1 MTQER
6 WTARRAGTLA
16 VAAAALVA
24 LAGPRAAAG
33 ETQGVTDGEITF
45 GMAAPFSGSARELGR
60 QMKVGLD
67 VAFAAA
73 NEAGG
78 VHGRKIRLVALDDG
92 YEPSRTGAAVR
103 ELAEKRKVFGFVG
116 NVGTPTTAVALPY
129 ALDRGMLFFGAFTGT
144 KLLRND
150 PPDRFVFNFRA
161 SYQEETAAVVRY
173 LVEVKRFRPSQIA
186 VFAQEDAFGDDGF
199 AGVARTMRRY
209 RQDPAQLLRVG
220 YKRNTIDVADAVKAV
235 VRSAPRLRAVVMVGT
250 YRACAKF
257 IEKVKESGAQLV
269 FTNVS
274 FVGSNELAEELVPL
288 GARFPDGIVVTQVVP
303 LPTSGASAIIKYRDL
318 LAKHTPGER
327 PGFISLEGY
336 LAGSLLVEGLKRA
349 GKNLTTDTLVE
360 ALEGIRGLDLGIGVP
375 LGFGPSEHQASH
387 KVWGT
392 MLDGTGAYR
401 ALDLE

>member
-1 MTQER
+1 LIR
-6 WTARRAGTLA
+6 FARPPLPARSF
-16 VAAAALVA
+16 AALLALA
-24 LAGPRAAAG
+24 LAGPAAA
-33 ETQGVTDGEITF
+33 EVQGVTDSEVVF
-45 GMAAPFSGSARELGR
+45 GQVAAFSGSARELGR

-67 VAFAAA
+67 VAFAVA

-78 VHGRKIRLVALDDG
+78 IAGRKLRLVSFDDG
-92 YEPSRTGAAVR
+92 YEPSRTLPAMK

-116 NVGTPTTAVALPY
+116 NVGTPTTAAALPY
-129 ALDRGMLFFGAFTGT
+129 ALDRGMLFLGAFTGT

-150 PPDRFVFNFRA
+150 PPDRFVFNYRA
-161 SYQEETAAVVRY
+161 SYQEETAAVVKY
-173 LVEVKRFRPSQIA
+173 LVEVRRFRPAQVA

-199 AGVARTMRRY
+199 AGVSKAMRRY
-209 RQDPAQLLRVG
+209 RQDPAKILRVG
-220 YKRNTIDVADAVKAV
+220 YKRNTIDVGEAVKAIGKN
-235 VRSAPRLRAVVMVGT
+235 AGHLRAVVMVGT

-288 GARFPDGIVVTQVVP
+288 GARFADGVIVTQVVP
-303 LPTSGASAIIKYRDL
+303 LPTSGATAILRYREA

-336 LAGSLLVEGLKRA
+336 LAGTLLVDALKRA
-349 GKNLTTDTLVE
+349 GKNLTTDTLVD
-360 ALEGIRGLDLGIGVP
+360 ALEAMKGLDLGIGVP
-375 LGFGPSEHQASH
+375 LTFGPSEHQASH

-392 MLDGTGAYR
+392 VLDGSGAYK